1 MKKRKMIMFISILFM
16 AIGFASVSAVLYLNG
31 QIGIVGNTGDFDVYF
46 SKAIEN
52 GVENSSIIKDRNHLE
67 FTTELRVVDEEY
79 VLDYEVTNA
88 SKQYDASIVMNC
100 TGGNDFLRVSNEFDI
115 EEILP
120 ARTTRKGTLTLR
132 VIKTPLEEMSVK
144 ITCEITGN
152 AVEREEVGS
161 EEIKNEGEFEK
172 DTENFLKKA
181 ETYPAYN
188 STFLGHTL
196 DRSKVETITLLNKKE
211 VPENAIDSWDVS
223 DAGNESIMAY
233 LLDEDNNGLYEL
245 YIGQNGGINLN
256 ADASYLFCNFKNATS
271 IKGIEKLDTSH
282 VVNMGSMFCYCNSLV
297 ELDLNSWNTSK
308 VTDMSLMFYMGIESS
323 VKSALTK
330 LSISKFDT
338 SNVTTMDRIFAGLIQ
353 LTSLDLSGFNTSNV
367 TDVHGMFQQ
376 CRLLESL
383 NLSHFDTSKVTEMH
397 YMFSTCRAL
406 TNLDISHFDTSNV
419 TNMIGMFESCVNLSE
434 LDVRHF
440 NTSNVTN
447 MARMFFYCSKLTSLD
462 LSGFNMDKVTNTMG
476 MFFCCS
482 ELTTVNKNL
491 SSATQMD
498 DMFFGCSKLTA
509 NITIGLNNCTGYS
522 NMFKNAATASGAKII
537 VYYISS
543 TSSLVTRMIATKS
556 ENSNVVKVQI

>member
-52 GVENSSIIKDRNHLE
+52 GVENSSIIKDRKHLE

-88 SKQYDASIVMNC
+88 SKQYDASLLMNC

-132 VIKTPLEEMSVK
+132 VIKTPLEEMSAE

-271 IKGIEKLDTSH
+271 IKGIEKLDSSLL
-282 VVNMGSMFCYCNSLV
+282 VNMVSMFCYCNSFV

-338 SNVTTMDRIFAGLIQ
+338 SNVTTMERIFAGLIQ

>member
-1 MKKRKMIMFISILFM
+1 MKKRKMIMFISIMFM

-31 QIGIVGNTGDFDVYF
+31 QIGIVGHAEDFDVYF

-132 VIKTPLEEMSVK
+132 VIKTPIEEMSVE

-152 AVEREEVGS
+152 ALEREEVGS

-233 LLDEDNNGLYEL
+233 LLDEDSNGLYEL
-245 YIGQNGGINLN
+245 YIGQNGGVQLN
-256 ADASYLFCNFKNATS
+256 PDSSYLFFQFYNITQIN
-271 IKGIEKLDTSH
+271 GVEKLDTSK
-282 VVNMGSMFCYCNSLV
+282 VTNMESMFTSCRTLKSL
-297 ELDLNSWNTSK
+297 D
-308 VTDMSLMFYMGIESS
+308 VTNFDTHNVTNISGLFNKCSSLMEID
-323 VKSALTK
+323 V
-330 LSISKFDT
+330 
-338 SNVTTMDRIFAGLIQ
+338 
-353 LTSLDLSGFNTSNV
+353 SGFNTSNV
-367 TDVHGMFQQ
+367 IEMSGVFVD
-376 CRLLESL
+376 CK
-383 NLSHFDTSKVTEMH
+383 NLTHIDISNFDTSKVTIINS
-397 YMFSTCRAL
+397 MFRGCSNI
-406 TNLDISHFDTSNV
+406 TNLDLSNFDTSNV
-419 TNMIGMFESCVNLSE
+419 ENMGLIFMDCTNLTEVNLSNFITSKVTHMDGMFSGCSSLTELDLSAFDMNKVTTTIGMFRGCSNL
-434 LDVRHF
+434 
-440 NTSNVTN
+440 
-447 MARMFFYCSKLTSLD
+447 A
-462 LSGFNMDKVTNTMG
+462 
-476 MFFCCS
+476 
-482 ELTTVNKNL
+482 TVNRNF
-491 SSATQMD
+491 SGNITQMD
-498 DMFFGCSKLTA
+498 SMFSGCSKLTT
-509 NITIGLNNCTGYS
+509 NVYVTSTSCTGYS
-522 NMFKNAATASGAKII
+522 YMFSDAATEPGASIVVYYAATTSIKNLAMNMFK
-537 VYYISS
+537 
-543 TSSLVTRMIATKS
+543 TKS
-556 ENSNVVKVQI
+556 TNSKVYAIQS